1 MKGKGKG
8 KGKGKDNGLGTTT
21 RISLFTLSSTTVN
34 SLGDVFITASTVI
47 PGNSPGVTDPV
58 KQSDAGLIAGATIVA
73 TIFILIAA
81 LVVYMCCCRCKQ
93 KDSPRKNST
102 YQMYSEVDVSQMV
115 IPGHLR
121 TINSPLYGKEDQKL
135 DIIKDKNEIDD
146 SDLNTNTQIDNVY
159 EEISNE
165 NSINMDPRYINT
177 SPIHDV

>member
-1 MKGKGKG
+1 MH
-8 KGKGKDNGLGTTT
+8 DIIVIHHDIIALHC
-21 RISLFTLSSTTVN
+21 SF
-34 SLGDVFITASTVI
+34 LGDEFITASTVI

-115 IPGHLR
+115 
-121 TINSPLYGKEDQKL
+121 
-135 DIIKDKNEIDD
+135 
-146 SDLNTNTQIDNVY
+146 V
-159 EEISNE
+159 
-165 NSINMDPRYINT
+165 RYLC
-177 SPIHDV
+177 

>member
-8 KGKGKDNGLGTTT
+8 KGKGQDNDLGTTT

-34 SLGDVFITASTVI
+34 SLGDASIRTSTFI

-73 TIFILIAA
+73 TIFIFVVA
-81 LVVYMCCCRCKQ
+81 LVIYMCCCRCNR

-102 YQMYSEVDVSQMV
+102 YQMYSEVDASQMV
-115 IPGHLR
+115 VPGHLR
-121 TINSPLYGKEDQKL
+121 TINSPIYGKEDHKL
-135 DIIKDKNEIDD
+135 DIIKDQYEKGD

-159 EEISNE
+159 DEISDA
-165 NSINMDPRYINT
+165 NSINMDPRYVNA